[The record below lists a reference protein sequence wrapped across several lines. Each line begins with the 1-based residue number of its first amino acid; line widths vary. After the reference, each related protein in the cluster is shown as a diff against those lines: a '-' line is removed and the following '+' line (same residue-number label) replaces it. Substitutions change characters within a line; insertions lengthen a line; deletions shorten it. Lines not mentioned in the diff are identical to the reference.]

1 MTFPG
6 AARAGIESPAL
17 DRLLRAREVEWESSQ
32 RVEILG
38 VKGQNVAGATVTI
51 RTLASRATSFMQ
63 LHVQTDAVGEG
74 GATYSATAFLS
85 SVQVDLRTNR
95 QIDHSVARNG
105 VKRYWVFLV
114 PVFLEG
120 TGTFTKFDGVTGADL
135 MAFADLGV

>member
-6 AARAGIESPAL
+6 AARAGIESPIL
-17 DRLLRAREVEWESSQ
+17 DRLLRAREAEWESNQ

-38 VKGQNVAGATVTI
+38 IKGHNVVGATVTI
-51 RTLASRATSFMQ
+51 RTLASRATDFMQ

-85 SVQVDLRTNR
+85 SAQVDCRTSK
-95 QIDHSVARNG
+95 QIDHTVARNG
-105 VKRYWVFLV
+105 VKAYWVFLI

-120 TGTFTKFDGVTGADL
+120 DGSFSKYNGVTGPDR
-135 MAFADLGV
+135 MAFADLGA

>member
-6 AARAGIESPAL
+6 TARVGSEAPVL

-32 RVEILG
+32 RIEILG

-51 RTLASRATSFMQ
+51 RTLASRATVFMQ
-63 LHVQTDAVGEG
+63 LHVQTDAAMEG
-74 GATYSATAFLS
+74 GATYSAVNYLS
-85 SVQVDLRTNR
+85 SVQVDLREAR
-95 QIDHSVARNG
+95 QQDHTVARDG
-105 VKRYWVFLV
+105 VKAYWVFLI

-120 TGTFTKFDGVTGADL
+120 DGTFTKMDGVDGADM